1 MAAGL
6 QLLKWLLL
14 LVFAAS
20 ANALYHPTAALN
32 DRRQLDLHEGAGQL
46 PINFSVNINEAQPE
60 HIKRQEPKPT
70 TTSLRAPWRNPE
82 DLPRGPQ
89 KLCTPLVQP
98 QVTNPPFASSWKVEK
113 RQKPKTTTTTTTTIR
128 DDDWLDD
135 PRWWHPRYKVL
146 ETLPEQPQRTNPPSR
161 HSQKLEKRQDS
172 A

>member
-20 ANALYHPTAALN
+20 AKSLYRPTAALN
-32 DRRQLDLHEGAGQL
+32 DRRQLDLHQGAGQL
-46 PINFSVNINEAQPE
+46 PFNVSVNINETQPE
-60 HIKRQEPKPT
+60 HSKRQEPKT
-70 TTSLRAPWRNPE
+70 TTTRASFPQLYNPE
-82 DLPRGPQ
+82 GLPRGPQ
-89 KLCTPLVQP
+89 RLCTPPVQP
-98 QVTNPPFASSWKVEK
+98 QVTNPPFANSWKVEK
-113 RQKPKTTTTTTTTIR
+113 RQKTTTTTSR
-128 DDDWLDD
+128 DDDWAD